1 MTIIKL
7 RGILTAI
14 VSLSIGA
21 AVQAAPIVNDNVR
34 PVTVNAAYSGEKSL
48 QSVLDQLFGTGAVDA
63 STDQSTA
70 GIWGSATGAPA
81 TTIPTLIIEQTSGA
95 SSQKF
100 GIWFGTDTGN
110 LLMVDLFY
118 GGAVGD
124 PSGRSAAGLY
134 LDAGYLQI
142 DRSGPQANCGT
153 QINCTT
159 IIDSRIDPYSFGF
172 YFTSGS
178 TTAYSIDSLA
188 GLNSPTR
195 FLAYQHG
202 ATTNWAFAF
211 EDGSDFDYQDM
222 VVKVESIKV
231 PLPGTV
237 ALLGIGLVGAGLLRR
252 SRK

>member
-1 MTIIKL
+1 M
-7 RGILTAI
+7 
-14 VSLSIGA
+14 
-21 AVQAAPIVNDNVR
+21 
-34 PVTVNAAYSGEKSL
+34 
-48 QSVLDQLFGTGAVDA
+48 
-63 STDQSTA
+63 
-70 GIWGSATGAPA
+70 
-81 TTIPTLIIEQTSGA
+81 IPTLIIEQTSGA
-95 SSQKF
+95 SNQKF

-118 GGAVGD
+118 GGALVDSLGR
-124 PSGRSAAGLY
+124 RSAASLY

-142 DRSGPQANCGT
+142 DPSGPQANCGT

-159 IIDSRIDPYSFGF
+159 INNSRIDPYSFGF

-188 GLNSPTR
+188 GPNSPAR

-211 EDGSDFDYQDM
+211 EDGTDFDYQDM
-222 VVKVESIKV
+222 VVKVESIKKV